1 MDIDVISGNEKIIG
15 EKIRYIN
22 YNDANYFIYSLKE
35 IDEEGYEKLYIN
47 KIYNNEED
55 IINDIE
61 WEELKKIIP
70 TIVKQI
76 KADNIIDFK
85 DLDLKSIENINSNYS
100 RPFKLKSSIVSSI
113 KKVEKI
119 YKIEEELQELVNRT
133 SNETNNTIDDLDE
146 FLNNYEE
153 ELNNYEEELNKNEEE
168 LNNIEVPIRPDF
180 EENDKQEIEEKQ
192 LKEALEQEKNKTQE
206 LQKKIEELEL
216 EINKYKDKI
225 ERIKIMLEA

>member
-1 MDIDVISGNEKIIG
+1 MDINVISGNEKIIG

-35 IDEEGYEKLYIN
+35 LDEEGYEKLYIN
-47 KIYNNEED
+47 KIYKNEED
-55 IINDIE
+55 IINDLE

-119 YKIEEELQELVNRT
+119 DRIEEELQELVNRT
-133 SNETNNTIDDLDE
+133 SSETNNTIDDLDE

-153 ELNNYEEELNKNEEE
+153 ELNKNEEE
-168 LNNIEVPIRPDF
+168 LNKVEVPIRPDF
-180 EENDKQEIEEKQ
+180 EEDNKQEIEGNQ
-192 LKEALEQEKNKTQE
+192 LKEELEQEKNKTQE
-206 LQKKIEELEL
+206 LEKKIEELEL